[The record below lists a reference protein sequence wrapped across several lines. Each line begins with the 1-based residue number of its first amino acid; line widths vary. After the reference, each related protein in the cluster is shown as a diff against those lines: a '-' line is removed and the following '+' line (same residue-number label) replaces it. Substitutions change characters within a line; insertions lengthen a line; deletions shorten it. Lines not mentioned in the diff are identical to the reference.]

1 MKEHNAFSR
10 TNMNSFNIA
19 EKGSREWKLFDP
31 VKYDHVGMFRVTT
44 PIQEQPRFTNVI
56 PIRRYHT
63 RPATA

>member
-1 MKEHNAFSR
+1 
-10 TNMNSFNIA
+10 MNSFNIA

-31 VKYDHVGMFRVTT
+31 VKYDQVGMFRVTT